1 MLGVDLVPLAEQLLA
16 QYGYLA
22 VFCFTFLESSM
33 LFPLL
38 PSEAVLPL
46 SAALLVTGVPS
57 LAAFALAA
65 TAGVVVGSVVAYYL
79 FGRGGEELADRY
91 SPFLS
96 VSERELEWTKRA
108 FDRYGESSVFWGR
121 FLPVLR
127 SVVSVPAGFAGMDV
141 RRFAAYSAG
150 GGLLFNLAVGA
161 LALGGGES
169 RSVYGTAYALVRQ
182 IVTTWPVLAAAVVAV
197 LLVGT
202 AVAWWRFS
210 D

>member
-1 MLGVDLVPLAEQLLA
+1 MLGVDLVSLAEQLLV

-38 PSEAVLPL
+38 PSEAILPL
-46 SAALLVTGVPS
+46 SAALLVVGVPS
-57 LAAFALAA
+57 LAAFTLAA
-65 TAGVVVGSVVAYYL
+65 TAGVVAGSVVAYYL
-79 FGRGGEELADRY
+79 FGRGGEELAEQY
-91 SPFLS
+91 GPFLS
-96 VSERELEWTKRA
+96 ISERELEWTKRT

-161 LALGGGES
+161 LALGGDDS
-169 RSVYGTAYALVRQ
+169 RSVYSAAFATVGQVVSTRPA
-182 IVTTWPVLAAAVVAV
+182 LAAAVGV
-197 LLVGT
+197 LLV
-202 AVAWWRFS
+202 AAIVAWWRYVE
-210 D
+210 

>member
-46 SAALLVTGVPS
+46 AATLLVAGVPS
-57 LAAFALAA
+57 LAAFTLAA
-65 TAGVVVGSVVAYYL
+65 TTGVVVGSVVAYYL
-79 FGRGGEELADRY
+79 FGRGGEELAERY
-91 SPFLS
+91 GPFLS
-96 VSERELEWTKRA
+96 ISERELEWTKRA

-127 SVVSVPAGFAGMDV
+127 SVVSVPAGFAEMDV

-150 GGLLFNLAVGA
+150 GGLLFNFAVGA
-161 LALGGGES
+161 LALGGDDS
-169 RSVYGTAYALVRQ
+169 RSVY
-182 IVTTWPVLAAAVVAV
+182 AAAFALARRVVSTRPALTTAVGV
-197 LLVGT
+197 LLV
-202 AVAWWRFS
+202 AAIVAWWRYVE
-210 D
+210 